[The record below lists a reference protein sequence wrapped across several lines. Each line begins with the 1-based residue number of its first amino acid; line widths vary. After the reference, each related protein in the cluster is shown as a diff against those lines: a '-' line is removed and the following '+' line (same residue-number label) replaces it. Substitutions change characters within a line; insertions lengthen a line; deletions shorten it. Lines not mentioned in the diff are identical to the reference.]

1 MNKKLSEMKANRA
14 KNTPHCNRPSAIY
27 IFTRFSEKTSPGY
40 FPLGFFFLSCV
51 SPIKPKRGGSSYT
64 VENLLHISLA
74 RRTRR
79 LNFLYER

>member
-14 KNTPHCNRPSAIY
+14 KNTPHCNRPSAMY

-64 VENLLHISLA
+64 VTGMNPLKTFYI
-74 RRTRR
+74 
-79 LNFLYER
+79 FLWREELED